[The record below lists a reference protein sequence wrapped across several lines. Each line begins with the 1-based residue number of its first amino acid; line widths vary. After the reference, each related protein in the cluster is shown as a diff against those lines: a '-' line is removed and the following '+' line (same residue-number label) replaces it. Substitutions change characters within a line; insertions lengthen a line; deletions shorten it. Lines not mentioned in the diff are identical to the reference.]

1 MNDEREHF
9 LEHDE
14 FCVRLR
20 FFGDDLDPDELTRLL
35 GAPPT
40 EAHRRGD
47 TLPRPKPSHTAPGG
61 YWAIAT
67 ERSTHDIEA
76 QLTDLFARLTTDFEI
91 WRSLTSRH
99 DADLFCGVFI
109 AWFGHG
115 FSMSPALH
123 RALADR
129 NLLIT
134 FDIYPEYD
142 RNA

>member
-1 MNDEREHF
+1 MATRSHAPS
-9 LEHDE
+9 
-14 FCVRLR
+14 LR
-20 FFGDDLDPDELTRLL
+20 TWHQAAIGLLLPSAALTTSR
-35 GAPPT
+35 
-40 EAHRRGD
+40 
-47 TLPRPKPSHTAPGG
+47 
-61 YWAIAT
+61 
-67 ERSTHDIEA
+67 

-91 WRSLTSRH
+91 WRSLTSRY

>member
-1 MNDEREHF
+1 MNAKGETF

-20 FFGDDLDPDELTRLL
+20 FSGADLDPDELTRLL
-35 GAPPT
+35 GASPT
-40 EAHRRGD
+40 EAYRRGD
-47 TLPRPKPSHTAPGG
+47 IVQIPRPSHPATEGT
-61 YWAIAT
+61 WSIHT
-67 ERSTHDIEA
+67 ERSTHDIEE
-76 QLTDLFARLTTDFEI
+76 QLTVLFGRLTTDCDV
-91 WRSLTSRH
+91 WRSLTSRY

-129 NLLIT
+129 NLLII

>member
-1 MNDEREHF
+1 MNDEKKPF

-20 FFGDDLDPDELTRLL
+20 FFGDELDPDELTSLL
-35 GAPPT
+35 GAQPT

-47 TLPRPKPSHTAPGG
+47 ILRRPPSHAAPGG

-76 QLTDLFARLTTDFEI
+76 QLTELFSHLTSDYDV
-91 WRSLTSRH
+91 WRSLTSRYE
-99 DADLFCGVFI
+99 ADLFCGVFI
-109 AWFGHG
+109 SWFGHG

-123 RALADR
+123 RALTHR